1 MPEVTP
7 MLPQEFKP
15 LLPRQRLAAGK
26 AQIEM
31 EVNAV
36 LRRDVMGVATP
47 AEVKVL
53 RQALATL
60 RGSKPC

>member
-1 MPEVTP
+1 

-15 LLPRQRLAAGK
+15 LLPRQRLAAGE

-36 LRRDVMGVATP
+36 LRRIDTGSVTADDARTLQS
-47 AEVKVL
+47 AFT
-53 RQALATL
+53 TL

>member
-1 MPEVTP
+1 MPN
-7 MLPQEFKP
+7 QDFKP

-36 LRRDVMGVATP
+36 LRRVESGEAT
-47 AEVKVL
+47 AADARVL
-53 RQALATL
+53 QDAFATL
-60 RGSKPC
+60 RGNVKC

>member
-1 MPEVTP
+1 
-7 MLPQEFKP
+7 MLNQDFKP

-36 LRRDVMGVATP
+36 LRRIETGSAT
-47 AEVKVL
+47 AGDARTL
-53 RQALATL
+53 QSAFATL

>member
-1 MPEVTP
+1 

-36 LRRDVMGVATP
+36 LRRIETGSVTADDARTLQS
-47 AEVKVL
+47 AFT
-53 RQALATL
+53 TL